1 MWVLEVACLCDFG
14 LRTEAPADQ
23 AALATI
29 IQNRILLGLI
39 CCLEGLELNPESSV
53 LCTLVDDGLNLEGKI
68 PQNSILWI
76 KNKKQKMR

>member
-14 LRTEAPADQ
+14 LRTEAADQ

-39 CCLEGLELNPESSV
+39 CCLEGLELNPKSSV
-53 LCTLVDDGLNLEGKI
+53 LY
-68 PQNSILWI
+68 
-76 KNKKQKMR
+76 M